1 MTATTTTTTTATTTT
16 TFPLDGPATR
26 PARHR
31 LLLVASGGGHLGQLL
46 TMQPWLQHHERTWVT
61 FDTASAGAVGDAPV
75 VFAHHPTTRSLRNLV
90 RNVLLAW
97 TVLRRER
104 PDAVVSTGAGVAL
117 PFFLMAKVLGIR
129 TVFIEVYDRIDSRSL
144 TGRLCRPLSDLF
156 LLQWER
162 QRELYGSGTVIGG
175 LYP

>member
-1 MTATTTTTTTATTTT
+1 MTATVEAAPTTLT
-16 TFPLDGPATR
+16 GPD
-26 PARHR
+26 RHR
-31 LLLVASGGGHLGQLL
+31 LLLVASGGGHLGQLMPL
-46 TMQPWLQHHERTWVT
+46 EAWWSRHDRTWVT
-61 FDTASAGAVGDAPV
+61 FDTASAGQLGDDPV
-75 VFAHHPTTRSLRNLV
+75 VFAHHPTTRNLPNLV
-90 RNVLLAW
+90 RNVGIAW
-97 TVLRRER
+97 RVLRRER
-104 PDAVVSTGAGVAL
+104 PDVVVTTGAGVAL
-117 PFFLMAKVLGIR
+117 PFFFIAKLLGVR

>member
-1 MTATTTTTTTATTTT
+1 MTATVTAGPAATT
-16 TFPLDGPATR
+16 GPDR
-26 PARHR
+26 YR
-31 LLLVASGGGHLGQLL
+31 LLLVASGGGHLGQLMPL
-46 TMQPWLQHHERTWVT
+46 EPWWSRHERTWVT
-61 FDTASAGAVGDAPV
+61 FDTAGAGQLGDDPV
-75 VFAHHPTTRSLRNLV
+75 AFAHHPTTRNIPNLV
-90 RNVLLAW
+90 RNVALAW
-97 TVLRRER
+97 RVLRRER
-104 PDAVVSTGAGVAL
+104 PDVVVTTGAGVAL
-117 PFFLMAKVLGIR
+117 PFFLVAKVLGVR

>member
-1 MTATTTTTTTATTTT
+1 
-16 TFPLDGPATR
+16 
-26 PARHR
+26 
-31 LLLVASGGGHLGQLL
+31 
-46 TMQPWLQHHERTWVT
+46 MQPWLQRHERTWVT

-117 PFFLMAKVLGIR
+117 PFFLIAKVLGIR

>member
-1 MTATTTTTTTATTTT
+1 MTATITRTAEAPT
-16 TFPLDGPATR
+16 GPDR
-26 PARHR
+26 LR

-46 TMQPWLQHHERTWVT
+46 PLEPWWSQHDRTWVT
-61 FDTASAGAVGDAPV
+61 FDTPSAARLGGDPV
-75 VFAHHPTTRSLRNLV
+75 VFAHHPTTRNLRNLV
-90 RNVLLAW
+90 RNATLAW
-97 TVLRRER
+97 RVLRRER
-104 PDAVVSTGAGVAL
+104 PDVVVSTGAGVAL
-117 PFFLMAKVLGIR
+117 PFFLAARLLGVR

-175 LYP
+175 LFP

>member
-1 MTATTTTTTTATTTT
+1 MTMTAEA
-16 TFPLDGPATR
+16 DQAAGAH
-26 PARHR
+26 RHR
-31 LLLVASGGGHLGQLL
+31 LLFVASGGGHLGQLMAL
-46 TMQPWLQHHERTWVT
+46 EPWWSGHDRTWVT
-61 FDTASAGAVGDAPV
+61 FDTASAAWLGDDRV
-75 VFAHHPTTRSLRNLV
+75 VFAHQPTTRNIPNLV
-90 RNVLLAW
+90 RNIALAW
-97 TVLRRER
+97 RVLHRER

-117 PFFLMAKVLGIR
+117 PFFLLAKALGVR
-129 TVFIEVYDRIDSRSL
+129 TVYIEVYDRIDSRTL

>member
-1 MTATTTTTTTATTTT
+1 MTATVAAARAALT
-16 TFPLDGPATR
+16 GPD
-26 PARHR
+26 RHR
-31 LLLVASGGGHLGQLL
+31 LLLVASGGGHLGQLMPL
-46 TMQPWLQHHERTWVT
+46 EPWWSRHNRTWVT
-61 FDTASAGAVGDAPV
+61 FDTASAAQLGDVPV
-75 VFAHHPTTRSLRNLV
+75 VFAHHPTTRNIPNLV
-90 RNVLLAW
+90 RNVGLAW
-97 TVLRRER
+97 RVLRRER
-104 PDAVVSTGAGVAL
+104 PDVVVTTGAGVAL
-117 PFFLMAKVLGIR
+117 PFFLIAKLLGVR

>member
-1 MTATTTTTTTATTTT
+1 M
-16 TFPLDGPATR
+16 
-26 PARHR
+26 
-31 LLLVASGGGHLGQLL
+31 
-46 TMQPWLQHHERTWVT
+46 
-61 FDTASAGAVGDAPV
+61 
-75 VFAHHPTTRSLRNLV
+75 
-90 RNVLLAW
+90 
-97 TVLRRER
+97 
-104 PDAVVSTGAGVAL
+104 VSTGAGVAL

>member
-1 MTATTTTTTTATTTT
+1 MTATTTTVPVNVATQ
-16 TFPLDGPATR
+16 R
-26 PARHR
+26 PERHR

-46 TMQPWLQHHERTWVT
+46 TMQPWLEGHDRTWVT
-61 FDTASAGAVGDAPV
+61 FDTASAGQLGDDPV
-75 VFAHHPTTRSLRNLV
+75 VFAHHPTTRNLRNLV
-90 RNVLLAW
+90 RNVVLAW
-97 TVLRRER
+97 RVLRRER

-117 PFFLMAKVLGIR
+117 PFFLMARVLGVR

>member
-1 MTATTTTTTTATTTT
+1 MTATTT
-16 TFPLDGPATR
+16 GPDR
-26 PARHR
+26 LR

-46 TMQPWLQHHERTWVT
+46 PLAPWLAQHDRLWVT
-61 FDTASAGAVGDAPV
+61 FDTPSAQQLGDDPV
-75 VFAHHPTTRSLRNLV
+75 VFAHHPTTRNIPNLV
-90 RNVLLAW
+90 RNIGLAW
-97 TVLRRER
+97 KVLRRER
-104 PDAVVSTGAGVAL
+104 PDVVVSSGAGVAL
-117 PFFLMAKVLGIR
+117 PFFLMARVLGIR

>member
-1 MTATTTTTTTATTTT
+1 MTATVTT
-16 TFPLDGPATR
+16 GPPR
-26 PARHR
+26 PIGPDRLR

-46 TMQPWLQHHERTWVT
+46 PLEPWWSGHDRTWVT
-61 FDTASAGAVGDAPV
+61 FDTASAARVGDDPV
-75 VFAHHPTTRSLRNLV
+75 LFAHHPTTRNIPNLIRNLA
-90 RNVLLAW
+90 LAW
-97 TVLRRER
+97 RVLRRER
-104 PDAVVSTGAGVAL
+104 PDAVVSTGAGVAV
-117 PFFLMAKVLGIR
+117 PFFLMAKLLGIR

-162 QRELYGSGTVIGG
+162 QRERYGSGTVIGG

>member
-1 MTATTTTTTTATTTT
+1 MTATVEASRAVDT
-16 TFPLDGPATR
+16 GPG
-26 PARHR
+26 RHR

-46 TMQPWLQHHERTWVT
+46 PLAPWWSQHERTWVT
-61 FDTASAGAVGDAPV
+61 FDTASAGQLGDDHV
-75 VFAHHPTTRSLRNLV
+75 VFAHHPTTRNIPNLV
-90 RNVLLAW
+90 RNVALAW
-97 TVLRRER
+97 RVLRQER

-117 PFFLMAKVLGIR
+117 PFFLMARVLGIR

-144 TGRLCRPLSDLF
+144 SARLCRPLSDLF